1 MQTKKASKTTM
12 TLDIGSD
19 LHLPQNDMPQNSQL
33 IVCPFELIRL
43 IRSGGSETELIL
55 RRKIVLVILKLH
67 FTTNLVPK
75 FGAG

>member
-33 IVCPFELIRL
+33 IVCPFGL